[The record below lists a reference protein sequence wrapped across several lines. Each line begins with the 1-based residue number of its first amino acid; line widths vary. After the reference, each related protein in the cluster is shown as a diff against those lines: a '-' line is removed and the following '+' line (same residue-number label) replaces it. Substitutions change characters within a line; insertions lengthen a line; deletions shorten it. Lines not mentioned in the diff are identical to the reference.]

1 MINLNKQIK
10 FGIILQ
16 YAQMFLSILINLIYT
31 PIMIRIL
38 GQSEYGIYNLAS
50 SIISY
55 LSLLSLGFGSSYIRF
70 YSRYKANDEKEIKKL
85 NGLYLIVFS
94 FIGIVALIAGFFI
107 SNNVS
112 IFFNSTYSDNDLY
125 IARILMIFLTI
136 NLAISFPASVFV
148 SYITSQEKFIFQKII
163 NIGKTVVSPI
173 LSVLLLFLGYGS
185 IGMVIITT
193 FVSIVI
199 DIMNIIY
206 CFKKLNMKV
215 SFGKIDWR
223 LLKEIAIFSIFI
235 ALNSII
241 DQINWQTDKVIL
253 GKMVNSSAVAV
264 YAVASTINTMYINFS
279 NAISSVFAPKI
290 NAIVAGNKENMDEK
304 LNEIF
309 IKVGRM
315 QFFVVLLILS
325 GFIFFGKYF
334 VIKWV
339 GKDYQ
344 ESYYVALILMIPML
358 IPLTQNAGIEIRRA
372 KNMHKEISV
381 ISFGIAIFNVILTIL
396 LVPTAGVK
404 GAALGTC
411 ISIVVNCIIINIFC
425 HKKVK
430 LNMIKFWKEIFK
442 MTPIVCLTILSG
454 LFIRYIIDTNNFVK
468 YMTSILL
475 YLIFYV
481 IILLIN
487 MSKNEKKIIFNFLR
501 RKSDEKGIINK

>member
-1 MINLNKQIK
+1 MNRQIK

-55 LSLLSLGFGSSYIRF
+55 LSLLSLGFGSSYMRF
-70 YSRYKANDEKEIKKL
+70 YSKYKLNNDESGVKKL
-85 NGLYLIVFS
+85 NGLYLTVFS
-94 FIGIVALIAGFFI
+94 TIGVIALIAGLFL

-112 IFFNSTYSDNDLY
+112 IFFNSSYSENDLH
-125 IARILMIFLTI
+125 IAKILMIFLTI
-136 NLAISFPASVFV
+136 NLSISFPASVFV
-148 SYITSQEKFIFQKII
+148 SYITSQEKFIFQKLV
-163 NIGKTVVSPI
+163 NIGKTI
-173 LSVLLLFLGYGS
+173 LSPMLSILLLFLGYGS
-185 IGMVIITT
+185 IGMVVITT
-193 FVSIVI
+193 IISLLVDSINVV
-199 DIMNIIY
+199 Y
-206 CFKKLNMKV
+206 CLKKINMKV
-215 SFGKIDWR
+215 SFGKIDWK

-253 GKMVNSSAVAV
+253 GKMVNSSAVAI

-279 NAISSVFAPKI
+279 SAISSVFAPKI
-290 NAIVAGNKENMDEK
+290 NAIVAENKENMNEK

-315 QFFVVLLILS
+315 QFFVVMLILS

-334 VIKWV
+334 TIKWA
-339 GKDYQ
+339 GEEYR

-381 ISFGIAIFNVILTIL
+381 ISFGTAIFNVILTIL
-396 LVPTAGVK
+396 LVPTTGVK
-404 GAALGTC
+404 GAAIGTC
-411 ISIVVNCIIINIFC
+411 VSLVINCIIINIFYY
-425 HKKVK
+425 KRVK
-430 LNMIKFWKEIFK
+430 LNMIKFWKEMLK
-442 MTPIVCLTILSG
+442 MTPIVCFTILSG
-454 LFIRYIIDTNNFVK
+454 LFIRYIIDTNSFIK
-468 YMTSILL
+468 YMLSILL
-475 YLIFYV
+475 YLVFYV
-481 IILLIN
+481 IILVVN
-487 MSKNEKKIIFNFLR
+487 MSKNEKKIISNFFR
-501 RKSDEKGIINK
+501 RKNNGNGTINK